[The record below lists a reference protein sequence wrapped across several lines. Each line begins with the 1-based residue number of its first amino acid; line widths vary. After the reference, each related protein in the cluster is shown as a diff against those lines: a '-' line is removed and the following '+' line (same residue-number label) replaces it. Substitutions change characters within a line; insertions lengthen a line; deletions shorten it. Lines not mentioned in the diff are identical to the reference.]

1 MSSSVRTTATRSVS
15 RVRTGSSAGTV
26 EPGQADLTEDD
37 LARVM
42 RLITIVSTQTRLL
55 ALNACRA
62 ATQVEWTGEVFS
74 VVAHEVPA
82 RRHLTSV

>member
-1 MSSSVRTTATRSVS
+1 MSSSVRTMSSFARS
-15 RVRTGSSAGTV
+15 TGSAGSADTV
-26 EPGQADLTEDD
+26 EPGHTDVTEED

-74 VVAHEVPA
+74 VVAHEVPT
-82 RRHLTSV
+82 RRHLTSVS

>member
-15 RVRTGSSAGTV
+15 TASTGSAGTV
-26 EPGQADLTEDD
+26 DSGPADLTEDD

-62 ATQVEWTGEVFS
+62 ATQVEWTGEMFS

-82 RRHLTSV
+82 KRHLTSV